1 MTSGAGI
8 RHVEIV
14 APAARVEL
22 TSVVRAGMA
31 VSLGVWLYLV
41 SNGAATGSA
50 TGGAAQ
56 RKNLLPFQS
65 VVQDRSPD
73 DQRLFRELQVGLI
86 EAQNIRSTRGAWP
99 EVPTL
104 IEQGIEPFAP
114 DPTRKAARYDWR
126 MQRDGYY
133 VTYRGV
139 PDRPD
144 VPAWLALV
152 QEPNPELPAEP
163 YQNDEEHARLLD
175 GTVLH
180 VSIWFRPAGS
190 RVPAQPVRV
199 PQSEGWT
206 QVFAVGP
213 SATHETSVP

>member
-1 MTSGAGI
+1 MTPGAGTRLEEIAAPTTRAELVSVI
-8 RHVEIV
+8 RV
-14 APAARVEL
+14 
-22 TSVVRAGMA
+22 GMA

-41 SNGAATGSA
+41 SSGVAMDSA

-65 VVQDRSPD
+65 VVQDRRPD

-86 EAQNIRSTRGAWP
+86 ESQNIRSTSGTWP
-99 EVPTL
+99 DVPTL

-114 DPTRKAARYDWR
+114 DPTRKAVRYEWR

-144 VPAWLALV
+144 APAWLAV
-152 QEPNPELPAEP
+152 FQEPNPELPAEP

-175 GTVLH
+175 GTVVH
-180 VSIWFRPAGS
+180 VSIWFHPAGS
-190 RVPAQPVRV
+190 RMPTHSVRV
-199 PQSEGWT
+199 PQGEGWT

-213 SATHETSVP
+213 SATH